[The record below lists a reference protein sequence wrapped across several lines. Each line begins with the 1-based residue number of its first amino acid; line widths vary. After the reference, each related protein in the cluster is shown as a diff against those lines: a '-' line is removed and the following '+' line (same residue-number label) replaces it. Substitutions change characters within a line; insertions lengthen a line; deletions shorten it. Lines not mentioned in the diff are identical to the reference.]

1 MNPITLTTV
10 AEPLIRQAL
19 AEDITNED
27 VSTAAIMPDARPA
40 AVDLIAKADGVLCGL
55 DVFERTFAILDPE
68 TRVQRFAADGDSV
81 CAGQTL
87 ATVTGDVRVLLS
99 GERVALNYLQRMSG
113 IATYTHRVAALLE
126 GSITQLVDTRKTT
139 PNMRVF
145 EKEAVRCGGGRNH
158 RYNLSDGVLL
168 KDNHIAAAGG
178 VREAIEAAR
187 AHAPFVREIEV
198 ECETFAQV
206 EEAIAAEAD
215 IIMLDNM
222 DHDAMAKAVA
232 FIDGRA
238 KTECSGNIDAHNV
251 QAIADL
257 GIDFVSSGALTHS
270 APILDVSMKHLR
282 MLDGNADSEAGATGN
297 NTPGKRAVAMA
308 AKSEARRA
316 SLLDALRS
324 ADAPVSGGQLAN
336 TLSVSR
342 QIIVQDIALLRE
354 AGANIVATTKGY
366 VLADTAQTS
375 AQNATQTMTQNAA
388 EQPAMRLDEPA
399 RTFKLHH
406 EVDQTRD
413 ELQTI
418 IALGGRVHNVS
429 ISHRAYGRITAPLEI
444 AGQADI
450 ERFIN
455 DIESGKSSPLSTAT
469 SGYHYHLVSA
479 PSDEA
484 LESIGRALADK
495 GFLAPLLPHEQEG

>member
-19 AEDITNED
+19 AEDITYED

-68 TRVQRFAADGDSV
+68 TRVQRLAADGDNV

-126 GSITQLVDTRKTT
+126 GSGTQLVDTRKTT

-168 KDNHIAAAGG
+168 KDNHIAAA
-178 VREAIEAAR
+178 R

-198 ECETFAQV
+198 ECETFTQV
-206 EEAIAAEAD
+206 EAAIAAEAD

-222 DHDAMAKAVA
+222 DHDTMAAAIA

-282 MLDGNADSEAGATGN
+282 MLDDKADGTAITDGNA
-297 NTPGKRAVAMA
+297 
-308 AKSEARRA
+308 
-316 SLLDALRS
+316 
-324 ADAPVSGGQLAN
+324 PV
-336 TLSVSR
+336 T
-342 QIIVQDIALLRE
+342 DINR
-354 AGANIVATTKGY
+354 
-366 VLADTAQTS
+366 
-375 AQNATQTMTQNAA
+375 
-388 EQPAMRLDEPA
+388 
-399 RTFKLHH
+399 
-406 EVDQTRD
+406 
-413 ELQTI
+413 
-418 IALGGRVHNVS
+418 
-429 ISHRAYGRITAPLEI
+429 
-444 AGQADI
+444 
-450 ERFIN
+450 
-455 DIESGKSSPLSTAT
+455 ESG
-469 SGYHYHLVSA
+469 
-479 PSDEA
+479 
-484 LESIGRALADK
+484 
-495 GFLAPLLPHEQEG
+495 Q

>member
-1 MNPITLTTV
+1 
-10 AEPLIRQAL
+10 
-19 AEDITNED
+19 
-27 VSTAAIMPDARPA
+27 
-40 AVDLIAKADGVLCGL
+40 
-55 DVFERTFAILDPE
+55 
-68 TRVQRFAADGDSV
+68 
-81 CAGQTL
+81 
-87 ATVTGDVRVLLS
+87 
-99 GERVALNYLQRMSG
+99 
-113 IATYTHRVAALLE
+113 
-126 GSITQLVDTRKTT
+126 
-139 PNMRVF
+139 
-145 EKEAVRCGGGRNH
+145 
-158 RYNLSDGVLL
+158 
-168 KDNHIAAAGG
+168 
-178 VREAIEAAR
+178 
-187 AHAPFVREIEV
+187 
-198 ECETFAQV
+198 
-206 EEAIAAEAD
+206 
-215 IIMLDNM
+215 
-222 DHDAMAKAVA
+222 
-232 FIDGRA
+232 
-238 KTECSGNIDAHNV
+238 
-251 QAIADL
+251 
-257 GIDFVSSGALTHS
+257 
-270 APILDVSMKHLR
+270 
-282 MLDGNADSEAGATGN
+282 
-297 NTPGKRAVAMA
+297 MA

-388 EQPAMRLDEPA
+388 EQPAMRLD
-399 RTFKLHH
+399 
-406 EVDQTRD
+406 DQTRD